1 MEEVHRAGPG
11 GKCGASMP
19 SQESLVPS
27 TLLVPP
33 RGHHPRG
40 SHNPENLLN
49 FVETHYTGLIDE
61 TTGHSDRTQSPAP
74 FPIHR
79 SGAGTGSSNPLIT
92 RWTFLARSPQQY
104 LLPKVALLIQTQVPL
119 SLHHL
124 GNYKGFQSSMSE
136 KGMKTKCVFL
146 IINQKALI
154 VSEDPPGFTIVAPFY
169 LKRIRHGFRS
179 QISI

>member
-1 MEEVHRAGPG
+1 MGESVEPPCLLR
-11 GKCGASMP
+11 
-19 SQESLVPS
+19 ESLVPS

-33 RGHHPRG
+33 CGHQPRG

-49 FVETHYTGLIDE
+49 FMETHYTGLIDE
-61 TTGHSDRTQSPAP
+61 TTGHSDWTQSPAP

-79 SGAGTGSSNPLIT
+79 SGAGTRSSNPLIT

-136 KGMKTKCVFL
+136 TGMKTKCVFL
-146 IINQKALI
+146 IINHKALI
-154 VSEDPPGFTIVAPFY
+154 VSEDPPGFTIAAPFY
-169 LKRIRHGFRS
+169 LKRIRNGFRS
-179 QISI
+179 QIPI